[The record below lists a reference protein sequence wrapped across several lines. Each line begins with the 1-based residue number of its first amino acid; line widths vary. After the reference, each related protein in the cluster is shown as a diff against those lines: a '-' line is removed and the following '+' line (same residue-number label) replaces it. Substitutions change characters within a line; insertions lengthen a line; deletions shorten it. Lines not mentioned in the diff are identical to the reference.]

1 MKYSV
6 QENVLSATFLL
17 RRCRALDDFPQLS
30 RYLPFPNAPC
40 PPYVQYDRLFT
51 ITGFVTSYFM
61 QLDFLTNLATWG
73 FALLVYPGLLFAALL
88 ALLGRWLAGL
98 VAPLFMPKL
107 YRQRTRIGAFTG
119 PVLLISKMLGR
130 KNAARWQADSPAGA
144 EAAEP
149 SSLVAENLLVL
160 AGVIAPLIG
169 LALMPLTGN
178 PVTEQLGVSS
188 NLFLILALLAVYPLV
203 SVAVQARS
211 GGLSGMAAAQT
222 VGSLLTGLLPTLL
235 IVAAL
240 IQVAGSHTLFMT
252 SLLEAPVT
260 PQQTF
265 VRILAGVAL
274 LVALPWWLGGA
285 SLRDTSRPGA
295 GLLTGRLVQTAALS
309 VFWSLLVLPLPGDA
323 AWSYVLPVLGALFA
337 CLAMRLLSDLW
348 VPSRRPSDAANLAW
362 ATTLPLAVLAFI
374 LGLLGNS

>member
-1 MKYSV
+1 
-6 QENVLSATFLL
+6 
-17 RRCRALDDFPQLS
+17 
-30 RYLPFPNAPC
+30 
-40 PPYVQYDRLFT
+40 
-51 ITGFVTSYFM
+51 M
-61 QLDFLTNLATWG
+61 QLDFLTNLAAWG
-73 FALLVYPGLLFAALL
+73 FALLVYPGLLSAALL
-88 ALLGRWLAGL
+88 ALVGHWLAGL

-107 YRQRTRIGAFTG
+107 YRQRTRIGTFFG
-119 PVLLISKMLGR
+119 PILLISKMLGR
-130 KNAARWQADSPAGA
+130 KNAARWQADSPA
-144 EAAEP
+144 EP
-149 SSLVAENLLVL
+149 SSLAAENLLVL
-160 AGVIAPLIG
+160 AGVIAPLIA

-188 NLFLILALLAVYPLV
+188 NLFVILALLAVYPLV

-285 SLRDTSRPGA
+285 SLRDTGRPGA
-295 GLLTGRLVQTAALS
+295 GLLTGRLVQTAVLS

-323 AWSYVLPVLGALFA
+323 AWSYILPVLGALFA
-337 CLAMRLLSDLW
+337 CLVMRLLSDLW

-362 ATTLPLAVLAFI
+362 ATTLPLAILAFI

>member
-1 MKYSV
+1 MKYFA
-6 QENVLSATFLL
+6 QENVLFATFLFL
-17 RRCRALDDFPQLS
+17 PLPDVRGHPRLS
-30 RYLPFPNAPC
+30 RRLPLPNPPC
-40 PPYVQYDRLFT
+40 PLYVRYDRLFT
-51 ITGFVTSYFM
+51 ITRLVTCYFM

-88 ALLGRWLAGL
+88 ALVGRWLAGL
-98 VAPLFMPKL
+98 ITPLFMPKL

-119 PVLLISKMLGR
+119 PILLISKMLGR
-130 KNAARWQADSPAGA
+130 KNAARWQVDSPAGSQT
-144 EAAEP
+144 AAP
-149 SSLVAENLLVL
+149 TSLVAENLIVL
-160 AGVIAPLIG
+160 AGIIASLLA
-169 LALMPLTGN
+169 LALMPLVGN
-178 PVTEQLGVSS
+178 PVTGELGVSS
-188 NLFLILALLAVYPLV
+188 NLFVILALLAVYPLV

-211 GGLSGMAAAQT
+211 GGLSGMSAVQT

-240 IQVAGSHTLFMT
+240 IQVAGSHTLSMA
-252 SLLEAPVT
+252 SLLAAPVT

-265 VRILAGVAL
+265 VRVLAGVAL

-285 SLRDTSRPGA
+285 SLRDTGRPGA
-295 GLLTGRLVQTAALS
+295 GLLAGRLVQTAALS

-323 AWSYVLPVLGALFA
+323 AWSYILPVLGALFA